1 MGQCKIVSRTKMNLI
16 LYMVAMVISLVLGQ
30 RVTSN
35 TKIGASDTKFF
46 LPASGSSPDLL
57 SGAAGFGLGL
67 AASQIGGNL
76 INSLGNTGGSCCCG
90 RGKRQAPM
98 SASSV
103 LEEGTTVCA
112 GGRSAGSVGRIQNYL
127 ALEETIIVEI
137 VETVVETSLE
147 EAVAVVDITL
157 GASAPPKHST
167 AMERFKETAE
177 VNPSRDETGRLWC
190 YTTGWN
196 SGCGDLHSSSRY
208 PNNPWSCNACSTTY
222 G

>member
-1 MGQCKIVSRTKMNLI
+1 MNMI

-90 RGKRQAPM
+90 RRKRQAPM

-112 GGRSAGSVGRIQNYL
+112 GGRSARSVGRIQNYL
-127 ALEETIIVEI
+127 A
-137 VETVVETSLE
+137 LE

-177 VNPSRDETGRLWC
+177 AVTRLADYGATLLVGTVAVETFTAHQGTL
-190 YTTGWN
+190 TTHGLTMPAAPPM
-196 SGCGDLHSSSRY
+196 DR
-208 PNNPWSCNACSTTY
+208 STA
-222 G
+222 GIIL